1 MNGGGSIMLPK
12 SMKAVRIFEYGDAS
26 VLQYVDA
33 PLPEIGEDD
42 VLIKV
47 RATSV
52 NGFDLKYRLGKV
64 KAPPG
69 RDPFPMPF
77 QLGRDATGEVEAI
90 GSKVT
95 RFKEGDRVVGMVHP
109 ACGQCENCLRDY
121 DNLCINTR
129 LPGHQTFGGY
139 GEYVS
144 RRETEILPAP
154 EGISFEK
161 LGAFLWSY
169 STTWSIVQRRGDFR
183 PGKSVL
189 IIGASGGMGTAAI
202 DICRFVGAS
211 PIIGTTGSPDK
222 IEKLRALGCDDA
234 VVYTEGESVDK
245 VKALSGT
252 NGVDLVMDFV
262 GGDMFSFGLNCLR
275 MDGTLVVVGGSGS
288 PDVPLG
294 FNFMI
299 GMAPNIRGVRA
310 SKRNDQKTILKLLGE
325 GRFDPVID
333 RVLPLKEAA
342 EAHRILERREHLGK
356 IVLKP

>member
-1 MNGGGSIMLPK
+1 MLTK
-12 SMKAVRIFEYGDAS
+12 SMKAVRIFEYGDPS
-26 VLQYVDA
+26 VLQYVDV
-33 PLPEIGEDD
+33 PLPEMGESD

-77 QLGRDATGEVEAI
+77 QLGRDAAGEVAAI

-95 RFKEGDRVVGMVHP
+95 RFKEGDRVIGMVHP
-109 ACGQCENCLRDY
+109 ACGHCINCVRDL
-121 DNLCINTR
+121 DNLCVNTK

-154 EGISFEK
+154 DGVSYEK

-169 STTWSIVQRRGDFR
+169 STTWSIVQRRGDFQ

-211 PIIGTTGSPDK
+211 PIMGTTGSPEK
-222 IEKLRALGCDDA
+222 IEKLRELGCDDA

-245 VKALSGT
+245 VKSLSGT

-262 GGDMFSFGLNCLR
+262 GGDMLSFGLNCLR

-310 SKRNDQKTILKLLGE
+310 SKRNDQKMILKLLGE